1 MAVNGSGIPVAHP
14 TTGLPAAARADARVG
29 VIVIGYDDAAHIGHA
44 VRSALGQGPAVAEVV
59 AVNDASTDGT
69 GALLDRL
76 AAREPRLRVVHRA
89 VNSGGC
95 GTPRNDG
102 LRAATAPYVM
112 FLDSDDILPRG
123 AVTALLRGALAHDA
137 PVTAGLCVR
146 RELPRRRDT
155 PWQPTLYRRPAVH
168 ASPEEHPAL
177 LRDTLCVNKLYSRRF
192 LTAHG
197 IDFPEG
203 PFPYEDFVFSA
214 RVLAAGP
221 RVAVVTD
228 PVYVWHVRRGAA
240 RPSISLDRERVA
252 NWQARVRAHERGVEV
267 FRDAGNEPLA
277 HAARVK
283 FLDHDLRMYVRE
295 LPGHGP
301 AYRAAWWRAARAALA
316 ACDEADLRAA
326 RAPARWIARVVLAS
340 EAPRDLDRLAQ
351 LAARPARLLP
361 PYAEAAGRPVW
372 AADLPQAVLDGL
384 TGPGAKPARRLPVTV
399 DAALR
404 HRAGHGRHAE
414 LRLRVHELYGRL
426 AAARPHGL
434 DIELR
439 LRDGDSV
446 LEHTASPQLDEP
458 NDPDGRDR
466 SGGPNGPDGPNG
478 PGEPGGPSGLGG
490 PARPGAGASW
500 VVAVP
505 VDLAALAA
513 RGRLDAKARRA
524 LTTGPQ
530 SWDVRVRIHCAHG
543 GTLRT
548 AVRAVGVGSR
558 PAVLL
563 GARYGLLLAQP
574 HATAS
579 GSLVLRL
586 APGARC
592 VLGIA
597 LRRAR
602 ALLPRLPGLPRLPLL
617 RRTAAARNGGRP

>member
-1 MAVNGSGIPVAHP
+1 MSVNGSGIPVAHP
-14 TTGLPAAARADARVG
+14 AAGLPAAAPADARVG
-29 VIVIGYDDAAHIGHA
+29 VVVIGYDDAAHIGHA
-44 VRSALGQGPAVAEVV
+44 VRSALGQGPAVTEVV
-59 AVNDASTDGT
+59 AVDDASTDGT

-76 AAREPRLRVVHRA
+76 AAREPRLRVLHRA

-102 LRAATAPYVM
+102 LRAVTTPYVM
-112 FLDSDDILPRG
+112 FLDSDDVLPRG
-123 AVTALLRGALAHDA
+123 AVAALLRGALAHDA

-155 PWQPTLYRRPAVH
+155 PWQPALYRRPAVH

-177 LRDTLCVNKLYSRRF
+177 LRDTLCVNKLYARRF
-192 LTAHG
+192 LDTHG
-197 IDFPEG
+197 IQFPEG

-214 RVLAAGP
+214 RVMAAGP
-221 RVAVVTD
+221 RVAVVPD

-252 NWQARVRAHERGVEV
+252 NWQARVRAHERAVEV

-340 EAPRDLDRLAQ
+340 ETPRDLDRLAQ

-372 AADLPQAVLDGL
+372 AADLPRAVLDGL

-404 HRAGHGRHAE
+404 RRAGRGRHAE

-426 AAARPHGL
+426 AAARPHGVAV
-434 DIELR
+434 ELR
-439 LRDGDSV
+439 LRDGTSV
-446 LEHTASPQLDEP
+446 QEHPASPWPDGLDES
-458 NDPDGRDR
+458 DELGELDGLHEPDGSGRP
-466 SGGPNGPDGPNG
+466 SGGGPVG
-478 PGEPGGPSGLGG
+478 PG
-490 PARPGAGASW
+490 AATSW
-500 VVAVP
+500 VVSVP

-513 RGRLDAKARRA
+513 RGRLDARARRA
-524 LTTGPQ
+524 LATGPQ
-530 SWDVRVRIHCAHG
+530 AWDVRVRIHCARG

-548 AVRAVGVGSR
+548 AVRAVGAGSR

-586 APGARC
+586 APGVRC
-592 VLGIA
+592 ALGVA

-602 ALLPRLPGLPRLPLL
+602 TLLPLLPFL
-617 RRTAAARNGGRP
+617 RRTAASRTDGRP

>member
-14 TTGLPAAARADARVG
+14 AAGLPAAVRADARVG

-59 AVNDASTDGT
+59 AVDDASTDGT

-102 LRAATAPYVM
+102 LRATTAPYVM
-112 FLDSDDILPRG
+112 FLDSDDILPRD

-155 PWQPTLYRRPAVH
+155 PWQPALYRRPAVH
-168 ASPEEHPAL
+168 ASPEKHPAL
-177 LRDTLCVNKLYSRRF
+177 LRDTLCVNKLYSRDF

-221 RVAVVTD
+221 RVAVVPD

-340 EAPRDLDRLAQ
+340 ETPRDLDRLAQ

-361 PYAEAAGRPVW
+361 PYAEAAGRPIW

-384 TGPGAKPARRLPVTV
+384 TGPGAKPARRLPVTI
-399 DAALR
+399 DATLR
-404 HRAGHGRHAE
+404 HRPGRGRHAE

-426 AAARPHGL
+426 AAARPHGV
-434 DIELR
+434 DVELR

-446 LEHTASPQLDEP
+446 LEHTASPQPDEP
-458 NDPDGRDR
+458 NVPG
-466 SGGPNGPDGPNG
+466 GPDGPG
-478 PGEPGGPSGLGG
+478 RPGGPD
-490 PARPGAGASW
+490 AGTSW
-500 VVAVP
+500 GVSVP

-513 RGRLDAKARRA
+513 RGLLDARARRA

-548 AVRAVGVGSR
+548 AVRAVGAGSR

-592 VLGIA
+592 VLGVA

-602 ALLPRLPGLPRLPLL
+602 TLLSRLPLL
-617 RRTAAARNGGRP
+617 RRTAAART